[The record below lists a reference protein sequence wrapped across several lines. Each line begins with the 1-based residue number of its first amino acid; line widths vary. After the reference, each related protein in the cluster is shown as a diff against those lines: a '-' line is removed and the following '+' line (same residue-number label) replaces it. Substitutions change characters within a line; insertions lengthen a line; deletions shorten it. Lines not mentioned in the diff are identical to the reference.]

1 MIKRKEFVL
10 KMFKLYIFLNGCFE
24 KYIYPLK
31 IFETPDL
38 VLPAYPYLL
47 FQDSP
52 GTKPLFYP
60 PPAVQFYI
68 SIPQVVSPP
77 LLLGSRGNSHL

>member
-1 MIKRKEFVL
+1 MVAL
-10 KMFKLYIFLNGCFE
+10 KNIFLHF
-24 KYIYPLK
+24 K
-31 IFETPDL
+31 IFKTPDL

-52 GTKPLFYP
+52 GTKPLSYP

-77 LLLGSRGNSHL
+77 FSLVPGGIPIFE